1 MDSNGL
7 AFLLKYSSP
16 FSILIVTGEDRLAE
30 LNCPFD
36 VIVIKNVKNLMVGEI
51 RSVTQIKLSTNNKI
65 VYIINA
71 SPFYYY
77 YFDIIIENSH

>member
-1 MDSNGL
+1 MDGNGL

-16 FSILIVTGEDRLAE
+16 FSILVVTGEDKLVE

-36 VIVIKNVKNLMVGEI
+36 VIVVINVKNLMVGEI
-51 RSVTQIKLSTNNKI
+51 RRVTQIKLSTNNKI
-65 VYIINA
+65 VYIINS

-77 YFDIIIENSH
+77 YFDIFL